1 MYLHIDIWPVMNKTT
16 VVAKRE
22 LLFVGPFG
30 IAAYLSGLIFIDR
43 VNGEKAKN
51 TLNEAMEQL
60 KQNKTKLW
68 VFPEGNCKCH

>member
-1 MYLHIDIWPVMNKTT
+1 MNKTT

-68 VFPEGNCKCH
+68 VFPEGN

>member
-1 MYLHIDIWPVMNKTT
+1 MNKTT

-68 VFPEGNCKCH
+68 VFPEGNWNFVIDCNID

>member
-1 MYLHIDIWPVMNKTT
+1 MNRTT

-43 VNGEKAKN
+43 LNREKSMN

-60 KQNKTKLW
+60 KKNKTKLW
-68 VFPEGNCKCH
+68 VFPEGDYNNHWL